1 MSIGKANNKGNAAKP
16 NTNQNGLI
24 DPDPA
29 NVPTEADY
37 SRDDQDV
44 TPVNPA
50 AMERPQDQSEA
61 KQKQSIA

>member
-1 MSIGKANNKGNAAKP
+1 MSSGKANNKGNAAKL

-24 DPDPA
+24 DLDPA

-37 SRDDQDV
+37 SRDDQEV

-50 AMERPQDQSEA
+50 AMERPKDQSETE
-61 KQKQSIA
+61 QK

>member
-1 MSIGKANNKGNAAKP
+1 MSSGHASHKGNAAKP

-29 NVPTEADY
+29 DTPTEADY

-44 TPVNPA
+44 TPVNSA
-50 AMERPQDQSEA
+50 AMARPEEQPEVE
-61 KQKQSIA
+61 QK

>member
-24 DPDPA
+24 DTDPA
-29 NVPTEADY
+29 NVPTEADF
-37 SRDDQDV
+37 SRDDQAV

-50 AMERPQDQSEA
+50 AMERPEDPLET
-61 KQKQSIA
+61 KQK